1 MGKIKRNR
9 WSNLVSFFQLAISLL
24 AYLATFSG
32 QLYFRRNYFFT
43 LFQSNYFRAGAVFSF
58 FRTVTEQSQEL
69 FFQNSFFFGA
79 KIIQSSDFLRIASS
93 LPQLLS
99 GTAIFLEEL
108 FRIKISKK
116 ELPFQSRYF
125 CTAPIFSEKPH
136 FGKKLIFQKMN
147 FRITYFF
154 WRAVLLEQLLFQ
166 KALPSNSSY
175 LSRRATFLQHS
186 FSEELLFHSCGSF
199 PLLHFSFIR

>member
-24 AYLATFSG
+24 AYFATFSG

-125 CTAPIFSEKPH
+125 CTASIFSKKHILEKTDFSENEFPH
-136 FGKKLIFQKMN
+136 
-147 FRITYFF
+147 Y
-154 WRAVLLEQLLFQ
+154 LLF
-166 KALPSNSSY
+166 LESCPF
-175 LSRRATFLQHS
+175 RATT
-186 FSEELLFHSCGSF
+186 FSKDATF
-199 PLLHFSFIR
+199 

>member
-24 AYLATFSG
+24 AYFATFSG

-116 ELPFQSRYF
+116 ELPFQSSYF
-125 CTAPIFSEKPH
+125 CTASIFSEKPH

-166 KALPSNSSY
+166 KAPPSNSSY
-175 LSRRATFLQHS
+175 LFRRATFLQHS